1 MSDLEF
7 LPRWYPEFRRRRRLL
22 ILQAGLLLTLGT
34 SLCALLIVM
43 RASAQYRQQQKIQL
57 DQQLDKTQADLN
69 ELASLLRTRRQLRM
83 QLETQAKIGMNVE
96 VSRILAELENAVP
109 REMALRSVSL
119 DTVEQTRSPEADPAS
134 DGRTSANDRLLK
146 VRLTGI
152 APSDAD
158 VSSLITS
165 LNRIPFF
172 QQVTPVE
179 THDHVDRGHLARE
192 FELTFCVS
200 LNAPDVNEAQGQN

>member
-1 MSDLEF
+1 
-7 LPRWYPEFRRRRRLL
+7 
-22 ILQAGLLLTLGT
+22 
-34 SLCALLIVM
+34 
-43 RASAQYRQQQKIQL
+43 
-57 DQQLDKTQADLN
+57 
-69 ELASLLRTRRQLRM
+69 
-83 QLETQAKIGMNVE
+83 
-96 VSRILAELENAVP
+96 
-109 REMALRSVSL
+109 
-119 DTVEQTRSPEADPAS
+119 
-134 DGRTSANDRLLK
+134 LK